1 MLDHDYAEEPPN
13 PIMIGL
19 RELSSVDVAESLL
32 EMGYLLGGTIGIA
45 SNEICLSP
53 VSDCRLHESVRFKR
67 ASSLQAYLTSNDNR
81 LQMAVGL

>member
-32 EMGYLLGGTIGIA
+32 EMGYLLGGTVGIA

-53 VSDCRLHESVRFKR
+53 VSDCRLQGEC
-67 ASSLQAYLTSNDNR
+67 SLQARLLTSSLSNIE
-81 LQMAVGL
+81 